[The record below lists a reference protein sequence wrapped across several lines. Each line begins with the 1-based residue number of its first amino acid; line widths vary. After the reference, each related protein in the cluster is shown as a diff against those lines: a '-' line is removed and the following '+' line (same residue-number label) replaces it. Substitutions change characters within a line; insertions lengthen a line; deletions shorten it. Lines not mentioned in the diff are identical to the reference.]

1 MNTFILIEN
10 GKVVGTTT
18 FKSLEGYEVLPAP
31 EGWDGNLERLKYEN
45 GQLTLIPEEE
55 YIELKRQKLL
65 KELTDKFNRITD
77 DYFYT
82 EAENRGD
89 YKNMGEIYVD
99 AQGGDED
106 AKYLLQLYNA
116 VWDAEE
122 KAENE
127 IDQLSDL
134 NQLLS
139 ILKDVPGYLLPKL
152 EEAKQNLDASPS
164 SQTSTASTSTSN
176 GGQ

>member
-1 MNTFILIEN
+1 MN
-10 GKVVGTTT
+10 
-18 FKSLEGYEVLPAP
+18 A
-31 EGWDGNLERLKYEN
+31 
-45 GQLTLIPEEE
+45 
-55 YIELKRQKLL
+55 KLL
-65 KELTDKFNRITD
+65 KYKNVIYQNFSLEITTPDGKKFYPVLNPENADEVKTAIVETLNYLTDQ
-77 DYFYT
+77 YFYSHA
-82 EAENRGD
+82 AERGD

-99 AQGGDED
+99 AQGGDAD

-139 ILKDVPGYLLPKL
+139 IIQDVPGYLLPRL
-152 EEAKQNLDASPS
+152 EKAKQNLDDSLN
-164 SQTSTASTSTSN
+164 SQTSTSTN

>member
-1 MNTFILIEN
+1 MN
-10 GKVVGTTT
+10 
-18 FKSLEGYEVLPAP
+18 A
-31 EGWDGNLERLKYEN
+31 
-45 GQLTLIPEEE
+45 
-55 YIELKRQKLL
+55 KLL
-65 KELTDKFNRITD
+65 KYKDAVYQNFTLEVIDPETKEKFYPVVNLENANEVKTAIVETLNYLTDQ
-77 DYFYT
+77 YFYNHA
-82 EAENRGD
+82 AERGD

-152 EEAKQNLDASPS
+152 KEAKQNLDASLS

>member
-1 MNTFILIEN
+1 MN
-10 GKVVGTTT
+10 
-18 FKSLEGYEVLPAP
+18 A
-31 EGWDGNLERLKYEN
+31 
-45 GQLTLIPEEE
+45 
-55 YIELKRQKLL
+55 KLL
-65 KELTDKFNRITD
+65 KYRDAVYQNFTLEVIDPETKEKFYPVVNLENADEVRAAIVETLNYLTDQ
-77 DYFYT
+77 YFYGHAQ
-82 EAENRGD
+82 EKGD

-139 ILKDVPGYLLPKL
+139 ILQDVPGYLLPKL
-152 EEAKQNLDASPS
+152 DQAKQNLDASLT
-164 SQTSTASTSTSN
+164 TSTTTE
-176 GGQ
+176 Q

>member
-1 MNTFILIEN
+1 MN
-10 GKVVGTTT
+10 
-18 FKSLEGYEVLPAP
+18 A
-31 EGWDGNLERLKYEN
+31 
-45 GQLTLIPEEE
+45 
-55 YIELKRQKLL
+55 KLL
-65 KELTDKFNRITD
+65 KYKDAIYQNFTLEVVDPDTNQKFYPVLNPENTNEVKNAIIETLNYLTDQ
-77 DYFYT
+77 YFYDHA
-82 EAENRGD
+82 AERGD

-99 AQGGDED
+99 AQGGDSD

-122 KAENE
+122 AAENE

-139 ILKDVPGYLLPKL
+139 ILQDIPGYLLPKL
-152 EEAKQNLDASPS
+152 EKAKQNLDDSLN
-164 SQTSTASTSTSN
+164 SQTASTSTN